1 MTNRLTEIRAA
12 AVDLL
17 KQRFQRVYSGR
28 AFAPAQA
35 QLPCVVVYF
44 DSRRSEAATMDYPP
58 VYRHTARL
66 ITLVCV
72 QANENADALAEEMLA
87 LIGQV
92 FAESPDFNMGADG
105 LDDLSPDLLNIES
118 VDGGEVATVYYQQGW
133 SGVYFEQGV

>member
-1 MTNRLTEIRAA
+1 MTNRLTKIRAA
-12 AVDLL
+12 AVELL
-17 KQRFQRVYSGR
+17 KQRFRRVYSGR

-105 LDDLSPDLLNIES
+105 LDDLRPDLLNIEL

>member
-1 MTNRLTEIRAA
+1 
-12 AVDLL
+12 
-17 KQRFQRVYSGR
+17 
-28 AFAPAQA
+28 
-35 QLPCVVVYF
+35 
-44 DSRRSEAATMDYPP
+44 MDYPP